1 MTIKQSMPRLVNNIK
16 SYLFNAISC
25 HDIIDITKPQVP
37 CKYLPLC
44 NEIRDME
51 SVKSGSTSRY
61 PTFMYFVLIGV
72 VSETLFLHY
81 KTTSQNDKLKQ
92 KIDEIEIK
100 QGLTAKELSHVRH
113 WTTGKEHVYMQN
125 FRNMEKKVQLRVKRH
140 VEEKSQALERALNA
154 LRILS
159 HLMNNASMA
168 KKKCSN
174 VTLVCQKG
182 ERGPRGKA
190 GPRGLKGDMGAKGA
204 KGEKGVAGQIG
215 QRGLTGKNGQKGQKG
230 DPGPPGKS
238 IEKPKVVTKLQKVIT
253 RPESSNIS
261 LFCEAEGNPK
271 PSISWRFGSQKI
283 DSRYSYPVNG
293 ALSISNISKKD
304 EGNIKCIAEN
314 ILGEEVLETRLTV
327 HTKPKVILQSRKLIA
342 TEGTSFQ
349 VNCSAEGSPYPKL
362 EWKKGFGK
370 LSGQQILS
378 KDSKT
383 LSLKFDK
390 PDLSDAG
397 WYVCEAE
404 NYLGR
409 SEKSMSLDITARD
422 CSGFIGTGKS
432 GVYTINPDGHK
443 SFSAFCDM
451 KTNGGGWTVIQR
463 RADGSVD
470 FFKNWV
476 DYKLGFGAI
485 ENEFWLGN
493 EKIHRLT
500 KRKNMMI
507 RFDLEDVDGN
517 KAFAE
522 YKMFYIDGESE
533 NYRAHVSGYSGT
545 AGDSFSRPNGKQ
557 FSTKDR
563 DHDTSSDNCASVYHG
578 AWWYDACHS
587 SNLNGKYLNGPHKS
601 YANGINWYSFKGYHN
616 SLKMT
621 EMKVRP
627 VK

>member
-1 MTIKQSMPRLVNNIK
+1 
-16 SYLFNAISC
+16 
-25 HDIIDITKPQVP
+25 
-37 CKYLPLC
+37 
-44 NEIRDME
+44 ME
-51 SVKSGSTSRY
+51 SVKSGLTSRY

-81 KTTSQNDKLKQ
+81 KFTSQNDVLKQ
-92 KIDEIEIK
+92 KIDEMEIK

-113 WTTGKEHVYMQN
+113 LATGKEHVYMQHVKN
-125 FRNMEKKVQLRVKRH
+125 IEKKVQLRVKRH

-159 HLMNNASMA
+159 HLMNNESMA

-190 GPRGLKGDMGAKGA
+190 GPRGLKGDVGSKGDR
-204 KGEKGVAGQIG
+204 GVAGPKG
-215 QRGLTGKNGQKGQKG
+215 QRGATGIIGQTGQKGQKG
-230 DPGPPGKS
+230 DPGAPGKS
-238 IEKPKVVTKLQKVIT
+238 IEKPKFVTKLQKVIT
-253 RPESSNIS
+253 RPESSNLS

-283 DSRYSYPVNG
+283 DSRYSYPVKG
-293 ALSISNISKKD
+293 ALSISNIKKTD
-304 EGNIKCIAEN
+304 EGNVECLAEN
-314 ILGEEVLETRLTV
+314 ILGKEVLETRLTV
-327 HTKPKVILQSRKLIA
+327 HTKPKVILQSRKLTA
-342 TEGTSFQ
+342 TEGIPFQ
-349 VNCSAEGSPYPKL
+349 VNFSAEGSPYPKL
-362 EWKKGFGK
+362 LWKKGFGK
-370 LSGQQILS
+370 LTGQQILS
-378 KDSKT
+378 SDGRM

-390 PDLSDAG
+390 PYISDAG
-397 WYVCEAE
+397 WYVCEAK
-404 NYLGR
+404 NYLGT
-409 SEKSMSLDITARD
+409 SEKSFHLDITTTKD
-422 CSGFIGTGKS
+422 CSGFKGTGNS
-432 GVYTINPDGHK
+432 GVYIINPDGK
-443 SFSAFCDM
+443 QSFEVFCDM

-463 RADGSVD
+463 RVDGSVD
-470 FFKNWV
+470 FFKKWV
-476 DYKLGFGAI
+476 DYKVGFGAI

-507 RFDLEDVDGN
+507 RFDLEDFDGN

-522 YKMFYIDGESE
+522 YKMFYIDGEGD
-533 NYRAHVSGYSGT
+533 NYKVHVSGYSGT
-545 AGDSFSRPNGKQ
+545 AGDAFSGKNGMQ

-563 DHDTSSDNCASVYHG
+563 DHDTSSGSSCASVYHG
-578 AWWYDACHS
+578 AWWYENCHA

-601 YANGINWYSFKGYHN
+601 YANGINWYHFKGHHY

-627 VK
+627 VM